1 MTFRV
6 VVTAKCESRHHVLG
20 ELLAVPDG
28 LVIRVRH
35 PAAGRTVGGRV
46 HNKRGRAL
54 FEPLYD
60 SQGDPSMSYP
70 AMCACG
76 VTHLV
81 SASDLERARARGA
94 PVVIVAPVR

>member
-6 VVTAKCESRHHVLG
+6 LVTAKCESRHHVLG

-28 LVIRVRH
+28 LVVRVRQ
-35 PAAGRTVGGRV
+35 PASGRAVGGRIRD
-46 HNKRGRAL
+46 KRGRAL

-60 SQGDPSMSYP
+60 SEGDPSKSYP
-70 AMCACG
+70 AMCGCG

-81 SASDLERARARGA
+81 SASELERARARGA
-94 PVVIVAPVR
+94 SVVIVAPMR